1 MMEEKSGRE
10 TARRREELSRE
21 VFGST
26 KKRETREEKA
36 QLLIKA
42 LLKREK
48 EIHYEALKA

>member
-10 TARRREELSRE
+10 TARSREELFRE

-42 LLKREK
+42 LLKRRRK
-48 EIHYEALKA
+48 KYIPKH